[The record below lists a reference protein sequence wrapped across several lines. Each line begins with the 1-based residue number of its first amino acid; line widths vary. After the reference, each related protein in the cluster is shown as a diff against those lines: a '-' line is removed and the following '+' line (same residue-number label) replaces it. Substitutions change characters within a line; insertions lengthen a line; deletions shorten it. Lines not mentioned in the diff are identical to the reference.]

1 MKKQDWLNQFQAVNG
16 RPATEAEVAQ
26 ALATGEFQDEWVGQP
41 APAAPNFVAAP
52 VAPDQVT
59 PNFVGAPASPDEVAS
74 QLGTIPV
81 WPEAE
86 EPSVAPAPEA
96 PVAPAPGFTPAPE
109 APVAPAPGFTP
120 APEAPVAPAPGFTPA
135 PEEAVGQAPGFTP
148 APEAPVGQ
156 APGFTPAPEAPVGQA
171 PTQAAPQFGSA
182 SVNTVGQQFWTP
194 VQGGNFQQ
202 APQQQPQPGF
212 GQVTPGQGFEQVGYQ
227 GHAPAGQPYYS
238 QSVQPNAFNQ
248 TIGGFWSWFVSA
260 LIRPTA
266 KQPVNI
272 LNGLLHYALTALL
285 LTISVF
291 LVANTVTF
299 GEVGISSF
307 FLIMI
312 AVYLTLYAFQ
322 FGGFFVRRV
331 VLQDQEFGYKQSFD
345 LFARLSIYALP
356 GSLLVLLMTLIRF
369 YDGFSFIIFL
379 LIALFG
385 AGTSYITYEGLN
397 KTKLKMDKFFLL
409 LASFTVYL
417 AILILVIIIDRYLLS
432 QISIFYLPI

>member
-41 APAAPNFVAAP
+41 ASAAPNFVAAP
-52 VAPDQVT
+52 VAPDQVA

-109 APVAPAPGFTP
+109 APV
-120 APEAPVAPAPGFTPA
+120 
-135 PEEAVGQAPGFTP
+135 GQAPGFTP

-156 APGFTPAPEAPVGQA
+156 V

-182 SVNTVGQQFWTP
+182 SVNTVGQQFGTP

-227 GHAPAGQPYYS
+227 GQAPAGQPYYS

-299 GEVGISSF
+299 GEVGFSSF

-417 AILILVIIIDRYLLS
+417 AILILVLIIDRYLLS

>member
-41 APAAPNFVAAP
+41 APATPNFVAPP

-81 WPEAE
+81 WQEAE

-96 PVAPAPGFTPAPE
+96 PVAPALGFTPAPE
-109 APVAPAPGFTP
+109 APVAP
-120 APEAPVAPAPGFTPA
+120 
-135 PEEAVGQAPGFTP
+135 APGFTP

-182 SVNTVGQQFWTP
+182 SVNTVGQQFGTP

-227 GHAPAGQPYYS
+227 GQAPAGQPYYS

-299 GEVGISSF
+299 GEVGFSSF

-417 AILILVIIIDRYLLS
+417 AILILVLIIDRYLLS

>member
-109 APVAPAPGFTP
+109 APVAPAPGFTL
-120 APEAPVAPAPGFTPA
+120 APEAPVAP
-135 PEEAVGQAPGFTP
+135 APGFTP

-182 SVNTVGQQFWTP
+182 SVNTVGQQFGTP

-227 GHAPAGQPYYS
+227 GQAPAGQPYYS

-299 GEVGISSF
+299 GEVVFSSF

>member
-86 EPSVAPAPEA
+86 APSVAPAPEA

-109 APVAPAPGFTP
+109 VPVAP
-120 APEAPVAPAPGFTPA
+120 
-135 PEEAVGQAPGFTP
+135 
-148 APEAPVGQ
+148 

-171 PTQAAPQFGSA
+171 PTQAAPQFSSA
-182 SVNTVGQQFWTP
+182 SVNTVGQQFGTP

-227 GHAPAGQPYYS
+227 GQAPAGQPYYS

-299 GEVGISSF
+299 GEVGFSSF

-417 AILILVIIIDRYLLS
+417 AILILVLIIDRYLLS

>member
-41 APAAPNFVAAP
+41 APATPNFVAAP

-135 PEEAVGQAPGFTP
+135 PE
-148 APEAPVGQ
+148 APVGQ
-156 APGFTPAPEAPVGQA
+156 V

-182 SVNTVGQQFWTP
+182 SVNTVGQQFGTP

-227 GHAPAGQPYYS
+227 GQAPAGQPYYS

-299 GEVGISSF
+299 GEVGFSSF

>member
-86 EPSVAPAPEA
+86 APSVAPAPEA

-135 PEEAVGQAPGFTP
+135 PE
-148 APEAPVGQ
+148 APVGQ
-156 APGFTPAPEAPVGQA
+156 V

-182 SVNTVGQQFWTP
+182 SVNTVGQQFGTP

-227 GHAPAGQPYYS
+227 GQAPAGQPYYS

-299 GEVGISSF
+299 GEVGFSSF

>member
-41 APAAPNFVAAP
+41 ASATPNFVAAP

-120 APEAPVAPAPGFTPA
+120 APEAPV
-135 PEEAVGQAPGFTP
+135 GQAPGFTP

-156 APGFTPAPEAPVGQA
+156 V

-182 SVNTVGQQFWTP
+182 SVNTVGQQFGTP

-227 GHAPAGQPYYS
+227 GQAPAGQPYYS

-299 GEVGISSF
+299 GEVGFSSF

-417 AILILVIIIDRYLLS
+417 AILILVLIIDRYLLS

>member
-41 APAAPNFVAAP
+41 ASAAPNFVAAP

-96 PVAPAPGFTPAPE
+96 PV
-109 APVAPAPGFTP
+109 
-120 APEAPVAPAPGFTPA
+120 
-135 PEEAVGQAPGFTP
+135 GQEPGFTP

-156 APGFTPAPEAPVGQA
+156 APGFTPAPEAPVGQV

-182 SVNTVGQQFWTP
+182 SVNTVGQQFGTP

-227 GHAPAGQPYYS
+227 GQAPAGQPYYS

-299 GEVGISSF
+299 GEVGFSSF

-417 AILILVIIIDRYLLS
+417 AILILVLIIDRYLLS

>member
-41 APAAPNFVAAP
+41 ASAAPNFVAAP

-135 PEEAVGQAPGFTP
+135 PE
-148 APEAPVGQ
+148 APVGQ
-156 APGFTPAPEAPVGQA
+156 APGFTPAPEAPVGQV

-182 SVNTVGQQFWTP
+182 SVNTVGQQFGTP

-227 GHAPAGQPYYS
+227 GQAPAGQPYYS

-299 GEVGISSF
+299 DEVGFSSF

-417 AILILVIIIDRYLLS
+417 AILILVLIIDRYLLS

>member
-41 APAAPNFVAAP
+41 APATPNFVAAP

-86 EPSVAPAPEA
+86 APSVAPAPEA
-96 PVAPAPGFTPAPE
+96 PVAPAPGFTPAPEEAVAPAPGFTPAPE

-120 APEAPVAPAPGFTPA
+120 APEAPV
-135 PEEAVGQAPGFTP
+135 GQ
-148 APEAPVGQ
+148 V
-156 APGFTPAPEAPVGQA
+156 

-182 SVNTVGQQFWTP
+182 SVNTVGQQFGTP

-227 GHAPAGQPYYS
+227 GQAPAGQPYYS

-299 GEVGISSF
+299 GEVGFSSF

>member
-41 APAAPNFVAAP
+41 APATPNFVAAP

-135 PEEAVGQAPGFTP
+135 PE
-148 APEAPVGQ
+148 APVGQ
-156 APGFTPAPEAPVGQA
+156 V

-182 SVNTVGQQFWTP
+182 SVNTVGQQFGTP

-227 GHAPAGQPYYS
+227 GQAPAGQPYYS

>member
-41 APAAPNFVAAP
+41 ASAAPNFVAAP

-96 PVAPAPGFTPAPE
+96 PV
-109 APVAPAPGFTP
+109 
-120 APEAPVAPAPGFTPA
+120 
-135 PEEAVGQAPGFTP
+135 GQAPGFTP

-156 APGFTPAPEAPVGQA
+156 V

-182 SVNTVGQQFWTP
+182 SVNTVGQQFGTP

-227 GHAPAGQPYYS
+227 GQAPAGQPYYS

-299 GEVGISSF
+299 GEVGFSSF

-417 AILILVIIIDRYLLS
+417 AILILVLIIDRYLLS

>member
-86 EPSVAPAPEA
+86 APSVAPAPEA
-96 PVAPAPGFTPAPE
+96 PVGQAPGFTPAPEEAVAPAPGFTPAPE
-109 APVAPAPGFTP
+109 AP
-120 APEAPVAPAPGFTPA
+120 
-135 PEEAVGQAPGFTP
+135 VGQAPGFTP

-182 SVNTVGQQFWTP
+182 SVNTVGQQFGTP

-227 GHAPAGQPYYS
+227 GQAPAGQPYYS

-299 GEVGISSF
+299 GEVGFSSF

>member
-96 PVAPAPGFTPAPE
+96 PVAPALGFTPAPE
-109 APVAPAPGFTP
+109 APVAP
-120 APEAPVAPAPGFTPA
+120 
-135 PEEAVGQAPGFTP
+135 APGFTP

-182 SVNTVGQQFWTP
+182 SVNTVGQQFGTP

-227 GHAPAGQPYYS
+227 GQAPAGQPYYS

-299 GEVGISSF
+299 GEVGFSSF

-417 AILILVIIIDRYLLS
+417 AILILVLIIDRYLLS

>member
-86 EPSVAPAPEA
+86 APSVAPAPEA
-96 PVAPAPGFTPAPE
+96 PVAP
-109 APVAPAPGFTP
+109 
-120 APEAPVAPAPGFTPA
+120 
-135 PEEAVGQAPGFTP
+135 APGFTP

-182 SVNTVGQQFWTP
+182 SVNTVGQQFGTP

-227 GHAPAGQPYYS
+227 GQAPAGQPYYS

-299 GEVGISSF
+299 GEVGFSSF

-369 YDGFSFIIFL
+369 YDGFSFFIFL

>member
-41 APAAPNFVAAP
+41 APATPNFVAAP

-120 APEAPVAPAPGFTPA
+120 APEAPV
-135 PEEAVGQAPGFTP
+135 
-148 APEAPVGQ
+148 GQ

-182 SVNTVGQQFWTP
+182 SVNTVGQQFGTP

-227 GHAPAGQPYYS
+227 GQAPAGQPYYS

-299 GEVGISSF
+299 GEVGFSSF

-432 QISIFYLPI
+432 QISIFYLPISVRG

>member
-120 APEAPVAPAPGFTPA
+120 APEAPV
-135 PEEAVGQAPGFTP
+135 GQAPGFTP

-156 APGFTPAPEAPVGQA
+156 V

-182 SVNTVGQQFWTP
+182 SVNTVGQQFGTP

-227 GHAPAGQPYYS
+227 GQAPAGQPYYS

-299 GEVGISSF
+299 GEVGFSSF

-417 AILILVIIIDRYLLS
+417 AILILVLIIDRYLLS

>member
-86 EPSVAPAPEA
+86 APSVAPAPEA
-96 PVAPAPGFTPAPE
+96 PVGQAPGFTPAPEEAVAPAPGFTPAPE
-109 APVAPAPGFTP
+109 AP
-120 APEAPVAPAPGFTPA
+120 
-135 PEEAVGQAPGFTP
+135 VGQAPGFTP

-156 APGFTPAPEAPVGQA
+156 APGFTPAPEAPVGQV

-182 SVNTVGQQFWTP
+182 SVNTVGQQFGTP

-227 GHAPAGQPYYS
+227 GQAPAGQPYYS

-299 GEVGISSF
+299 GEVGFSSF

-417 AILILVIIIDRYLLS
+417 AILILVLIIDRYLLS

>member
-41 APAAPNFVAAP
+41 ASAAPNFVAAP

-86 EPSVAPAPEA
+86 APSVAPAPEA
-96 PVAPAPGFTPAPE
+96 PVGQAPGFTPAPEEAVAPAPGFTPAPE
-109 APVAPAPGFTP
+109 AP
-120 APEAPVAPAPGFTPA
+120 
-135 PEEAVGQAPGFTP
+135 VGQAPGFTP

-156 APGFTPAPEAPVGQA
+156 APGFTPAPEAPVGQV

-182 SVNTVGQQFWTP
+182 SVNTVGQQFGTP

-227 GHAPAGQPYYS
+227 GQAPAGQPYYS

-299 GEVGISSF
+299 GEVGFSSF

>member
-86 EPSVAPAPEA
+86 APSVAPAPEA

-135 PEEAVGQAPGFTP
+135 PE
-148 APEAPVGQ
+148 APV
-156 APGFTPAPEAPVGQA
+156 APASGFTPAPEAPVGQA

-182 SVNTVGQQFWTP
+182 SVNTVGQQFGTP

-227 GHAPAGQPYYS
+227 GQAPAGQPYYS

-299 GEVGISSF
+299 GEVGFSSF

>member
-86 EPSVAPAPEA
+86 APSVAPAPEA

-120 APEAPVAPAPGFTPA
+120 APEAPV
-135 PEEAVGQAPGFTP
+135 GQA
-148 APEAPVGQ
+148 A
-156 APGFTPAPEAPVGQA
+156 GFTPAPEAPVGQA
-171 PTQAAPQFGSA
+171 PTQAAPQFSSA
-182 SVNTVGQQFWTP
+182 SVNTVGQQFGTP

-227 GHAPAGQPYYS
+227 GQAPAGQPYYS

-299 GEVGISSF
+299 GEVGFSSF

-312 AVYLTLYAFQ
+312 AVYLTLYVFQ

>member
-26 ALATGEFQDEWVGQP
+26 AIATGEFQDEWVGQP

-109 APVAPAPGFTP
+109 APV
-120 APEAPVAPAPGFTPA
+120 
-135 PEEAVGQAPGFTP
+135 GQAPGFTP

-156 APGFTPAPEAPVGQA
+156 V

-182 SVNTVGQQFWTP
+182 SVNTVGQQFGTP

-227 GHAPAGQPYYS
+227 GQAPAGQPYYS

-299 GEVGISSF
+299 GEVGFSSF

-417 AILILVIIIDRYLLS
+417 AILILVLIIDRYLLS

>member
-1 MKKQDWLNQFQAVNG
+1 MNKQDWLNQFQAVNG

-86 EPSVAPAPEA
+86 APAPEA

-120 APEAPVAPAPGFTPA
+120 APEAPV
-135 PEEAVGQAPGFTP
+135 
-148 APEAPVGQ
+148 GQ

-171 PTQAAPQFGSA
+171 PTPAAPQFGSA
-182 SVNTVGQQFWTP
+182 SVNTVGQQFGTP

-227 GHAPAGQPYYS
+227 GQAPARQPYYS

-299 GEVGISSF
+299 GEVGFSSF

>member
-1 MKKQDWLNQFQAVNG
+1 MNKQDWLNQFQAVNG

-86 EPSVAPAPEA
+86 APAPEA

-135 PEEAVGQAPGFTP
+135 PE
-148 APEAPVGQ
+148 APVGQ

-171 PTQAAPQFGSA
+171 PTPAAPQFGSA
-182 SVNTVGQQFWTP
+182 SVNTVGQQFGTP

-227 GHAPAGQPYYS
+227 GQAPAGQPYYS

-299 GEVGISSF
+299 GEVGFSSF

>member
-41 APAAPNFVAAP
+41 APATPNFVAAP

-96 PVAPAPGFTPAPE
+96 PVAPAS
-109 APVAPAPGFTP
+109 
-120 APEAPVAPAPGFTPA
+120 
-135 PEEAVGQAPGFTP
+135 GFTP

-182 SVNTVGQQFWTP
+182 SVNTVGQQFGTP

-227 GHAPAGQPYYS
+227 GQAPAGQPYYS

-299 GEVGISSF
+299 GEVGFSSF

>member
-86 EPSVAPAPEA
+86 APPFAPAPEA
-96 PVAPAPGFTPAPE
+96 PEAHAPAFPPAPDAAEAHAPGFTPAPE
-109 APVAPAPGFTP
+109 APVGQAA
-120 APEAPVAPAPGFTPA
+120 GFTPA
-135 PEEAVGQAPGFTP
+135 PEEAVAPAPGFTP

-156 APGFTPAPEAPVGQA
+156 APGVAPAPEAPVGQA

-182 SVNTVGQQFWTP
+182 SVNTVGQQFGTP

-227 GHAPAGQPYYS
+227 GQAPAGQPYYS

-299 GEVGISSF
+299 GEVGFSSF

>member
-86 EPSVAPAPEA
+86 APAPEA
-96 PVAPAPGFTPAPE
+96 PVAP
-109 APVAPAPGFTP
+109 
-120 APEAPVAPAPGFTPA
+120 
-135 PEEAVGQAPGFTP
+135 
-148 APEAPVGQ
+148 

-182 SVNTVGQQFWTP
+182 SVNTVGQQFGTP

-227 GHAPAGQPYYS
+227 GQAPAGQPYYS

-299 GEVGISSF
+299 GEVGFSSF

>member
-86 EPSVAPAPEA
+86 APSVAPAPEA

-109 APVAPAPGFTP
+109 APVAP
-120 APEAPVAPAPGFTPA
+120 
-135 PEEAVGQAPGFTP
+135 APGFTP

-182 SVNTVGQQFWTP
+182 SVNTVGQQFGTP

-227 GHAPAGQPYYS
+227 GQAPAGQPYYS

-299 GEVGISSF
+299 GEVGFSSF

-369 YDGFSFIIFL
+369 YDGFSFFIFL

>member
-41 APAAPNFVAAP
+41 APATPNFVAAP

-109 APVAPAPGFTP
+109 APV
-120 APEAPVAPAPGFTPA
+120 
-135 PEEAVGQAPGFTP
+135 GQAPGFTP

-156 APGFTPAPEAPVGQA
+156 AT
-171 PTQAAPQFGSA
+171 TQAAPQFGSA
-182 SVNTVGQQFWTP
+182 SVNTVGQQFGTP

-227 GHAPAGQPYYS
+227 GQAPAGQPYYS

-299 GEVGISSF
+299 GEVGFSSF

>member
-86 EPSVAPAPEA
+86 APSVAPAPEA
-96 PVAPAPGFTPAPE
+96 PVGQAPGFTPAPEEAVAPAPGFTPAPE
-109 APVAPAPGFTP
+109 APV
-120 APEAPVAPAPGFTPA
+120 
-135 PEEAVGQAPGFTP
+135 GQASGFTP

-182 SVNTVGQQFWTP
+182 SVNTVGQQFGTP

-227 GHAPAGQPYYS
+227 GQAPAGQPYYS

-299 GEVGISSF
+299 GEVGFSSF

>member
-41 APAAPNFVAAP
+41 ASAAPNFVAAP

-120 APEAPVAPAPGFTPA
+120 APEAPV
-135 PEEAVGQAPGFTP
+135 GQAPGFTP

-156 APGFTPAPEAPVGQA
+156 V

-182 SVNTVGQQFWTP
+182 SVNTVGQQFGTP

-227 GHAPAGQPYYS
+227 GQAPAGQPYYS

-299 GEVGISSF
+299 GEVGFSSF

>member
-26 ALATGEFQDEWVGQP
+26 VLATGEFQDEWVGQP
-41 APAAPNFVAAP
+41 APATPNFVAPP

-81 WPEAE
+81 WQEAE

-96 PVAPAPGFTPAPE
+96 PVAPAL
-109 APVAPAPGFTP
+109 
-120 APEAPVAPAPGFTPA
+120 
-135 PEEAVGQAPGFTP
+135 GFTP

-182 SVNTVGQQFWTP
+182 SVNTVGQQFGTP

-227 GHAPAGQPYYS
+227 GQAPAGQPYYS

-299 GEVGISSF
+299 GEVGFSSF

-417 AILILVIIIDRYLLS
+417 AILILVLIIDRYLLS

>member
-86 EPSVAPAPEA
+86 APAPEA

-120 APEAPVAPAPGFTPA
+120 APEAPV
-135 PEEAVGQAPGFTP
+135 
-148 APEAPVGQ
+148 GQ

-171 PTQAAPQFGSA
+171 PTPAAPQFGSA
-182 SVNTVGQQFWTP
+182 SVNTVGQQFGTP

-227 GHAPAGQPYYS
+227 GQAPAGQPYYS

-299 GEVGISSF
+299 GEVGFSSF

>member
-16 RPATEAEVAQ
+16 RPATKAEVAQ

-86 EPSVAPAPEA
+86 APSVAPAQEA
-96 PVAPAPGFTPAPE
+96 PVAP
-109 APVAPAPGFTP
+109 
-120 APEAPVAPAPGFTPA
+120 
-135 PEEAVGQAPGFTP
+135 APGFTP

-182 SVNTVGQQFWTP
+182 SVNTVGQQFGTP

-227 GHAPAGQPYYS
+227 GQAPAGQPYYS

-299 GEVGISSF
+299 GEVGFSSF

-369 YDGFSFIIFL
+369 YDGFSFFIFL

>member
-86 EPSVAPAPEA
+86 APSVAPAPEA
-96 PVAPAPGFTPAPE
+96 PVGQ
-109 APVAPAPGFTP
+109 
-120 APEAPVAPAPGFTPA
+120 APGFTPA
-135 PEEAVGQAPGFTP
+135 PEEAVAPAPGFTP

-182 SVNTVGQQFWTP
+182 SVNTVGQQFGTP

-227 GHAPAGQPYYS
+227 GQAPAGQPYYS

-299 GEVGISSF
+299 GEVGFSSF

>member
-41 APAAPNFVAAP
+41 ASATPNFVAAP

-135 PEEAVGQAPGFTP
+135 PE
-148 APEAPVGQ
+148 APVGQ
-156 APGFTPAPEAPVGQA
+156 V

-182 SVNTVGQQFWTP
+182 SVNTVGQQFGTP

-227 GHAPAGQPYYS
+227 GQAPAGQPYYS

-299 GEVGISSF
+299 GEVGFSSF

-417 AILILVIIIDRYLLS
+417 AILILVLIIDRYLLS

>member
-41 APAAPNFVAAP
+41 APATPNFVAAP

-120 APEAPVAPAPGFTPA
+120 APEAPV
-135 PEEAVGQAPGFTP
+135 
-148 APEAPVGQ
+148 GQ

-182 SVNTVGQQFWTP
+182 SVNTVGQQFGTP

-227 GHAPAGQPYYS
+227 GQAPAGQPYYS
-238 QSVQPNAFNQ
+238 QSVQPNACNH

-299 GEVGISSF
+299 GEVGFSSF

>member
-26 ALATGEFQDEWVGQP
+26 AIATGEFQDEWVGQP

-86 EPSVAPAPEA
+86 EPSVA
-96 PVAPAPGFTPAPE
+96 PAPE

>member
-41 APAAPNFVAAP
+41 APVTPNFVAAP

-120 APEAPVAPAPGFTPA
+120 APEAPV
-135 PEEAVGQAPGFTP
+135 
-148 APEAPVGQ
+148 GQ

-182 SVNTVGQQFWTP
+182 SVNTVGQQFGTP

-227 GHAPAGQPYYS
+227 GQAPAGQPYYS

-299 GEVGISSF
+299 GEVGFSSF